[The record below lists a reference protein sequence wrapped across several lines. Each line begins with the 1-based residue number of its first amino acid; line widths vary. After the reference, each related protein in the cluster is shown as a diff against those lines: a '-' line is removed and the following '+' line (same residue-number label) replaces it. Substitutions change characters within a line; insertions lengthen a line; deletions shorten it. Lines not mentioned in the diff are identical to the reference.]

1 MCLQK
6 LIIKV
11 QDFTLPRQFYFY
23 KYWLCVLGV
32 LGPGRGW
39 ERGMNAE
46 EEGGHSIP
54 SPHSSPSFIH
64 LITTAAE
71 EKKKEFRCRS
81 RANIMKYSILGKS
94 ASMAYMVAHTHRF

>member
-39 ERGMNAE
+39 ERGMNTE

-54 SPHSSPSFIH
+54 FHRLILPSFIH

-71 EKKKEFRCRS
+71 EKKKNS
-81 RANIMKYSILGKS
+81 DVDHVPIL
-94 ASMAYMVAHTHRF
+94 

>member
-39 ERGMNAE
+39 ERHECGR
-46 EEGGHSIP
+46 GRRSFHSIP

-71 EKKKEFRCRS
+71 EKKDS
-81 RANIMKYSILGKS
+81 DVDHVPIL
-94 ASMAYMVAHTHRF
+94 